1 VVSQDIAARRKE
13 YTLSKNK
20 TRKEI
25 TMKIEIKNLTK
36 IYPRG
41 KKKALNAVN
50 IEIGEGIFGLI
61 GRNGA
66 GKTTL
71 MRIVATIMDATEG
84 EIYFDGKELNANK
97 DEFRSSLGYLPQ
109 STKLMPRMNIVEFL
123 EYVCVM
129 KGMKDKKLREEK
141 IRNAI
146 ETVGLVGEEKKRL
159 KNYSGGMLRRAGI
172 AQALIGDP
180 KVLIIDEPTTGL
192 DPEERLYFLNLLS
205 QIALDRT
212 IIFSTHI
219 TADIEHLCNN
229 ICVIE
234 QGEVKYLGEKGAF
247 IDRIDGKTFEH
258 TGTPEEEAMLRRETV
273 VTSVAYVDG
282 KPRVRYVADEPKTET
297 SQSVEATLEDSYIYS
312 LGGVKR

>member
-1 VVSQDIAARRKE
+1 
-13 YTLSKNK
+13 
-20 TRKEI
+20 
-25 TMKIEIKNLTK
+25 MKIEIKNLTK

-41 KKKALNAVN
+41 KKKALNGVN
-50 IEIGEGIFGLI
+50 IEIGQGIFGLI

-71 MRIVATIMDATEG
+71 MRIVATIMDATDG
-84 EIYFDGKELNANK
+84 EIYFDGKELKTNK

-123 EYVCVM
+123 DYVCIL
-129 KGMKDKKLREEK
+129 KGIKNKAERKER
-141 IRNAI
+141 IASAI

-159 KNYSGGMLRRAGI
+159 GKYSGGMLRRAGI

-205 QIALDRT
+205 KIAMERT

-229 ICVIE
+229 ICVLE
-234 QGEVKYLGEKGAF
+234 QGEVKYLGEKAEF
-247 IDRIDGKTFEH
+247 INRINGKLYEH
-258 TGTPEEEAMLRRETV
+258 SGSQYEEEQLRKDTV

-282 KPRVRYVADEPKTET
+282 RPRVRYVAEAPLFEG
-297 SQSVEATLEDSYIYS
+297 SVPVTPTLEDSYIYA

>member
-1 VVSQDIAARRKE
+1 M
-13 YTLSKNK
+13 N
-20 TRKEI
+20 
-25 TMKIEIKNLTK
+25 IEIKNITK

-41 KKKALNAVN
+41 KKKALDGVN
-50 IEIGEGIFGLI
+50 ISIGEGIFGLI

-71 MRIVATIMDATEG
+71 MRIVATIMDATDG
-84 EIYFDGKELNANK
+84 AIYFDGKELNANK

-109 STKLMPRMNIVEFL
+109 STKLMPQLNIVEFL
-123 EYVCVM
+123 DYVCIM
-129 KGMKDKKLREEK
+129 KGIKNKSERQSR
-141 IRNAI
+141 IAAAI

-159 KNYSGGMLRRAGI
+159 RNYSGGMLRRAGI

-205 QIALDRT
+205 KIARDRT

-219 TADIEHLCNN
+219 TADIEHLCQN
-229 ICVIE
+229 ICVLE
-234 QGEVKYLGEKGAF
+234 QGEVKYLGVKGEF
-247 IDRIDGKTFEH
+247 IDRIEGKLWEH
-258 TGTPEEEAMLRRETV
+258 TGTPEDEELLRRETT
-273 VTSVAYVDG
+273 VTSVTYVDG
-282 KPRVRYVADEPKTET
+282 SPRVRYVADEAKTEN
-297 SQSVEATLEDSYIYS
+297 SQNIKPTLEDAYIYA

>member
-1 VVSQDIAARRKE
+1 M
-13 YTLSKNK
+13 N
-20 TRKEI
+20 
-25 TMKIEIKNLTK
+25 IEIKNITK

-41 KKKALNAVN
+41 KKKALDGVN
-50 IEIGEGIFGLI
+50 ISIGEGIFGLI

-84 EIYFDGKELNANK
+84 EIYFDGKELNLYK

-109 STKLMPRMNIVEFL
+109 STKLMPQLNIVEFL
-123 EYVCVM
+123 DYVCIM
-129 KGMKDKKLREEK
+129 KGIKNKSERQSR
-141 IRNAI
+141 IAAAI

-159 KNYSGGMLRRAGI
+159 RNYSGGMLRRAGI

-205 QIALDRT
+205 KIARDRT

-219 TADIEHLCNN
+219 TADIEHLCQN
-229 ICVIE
+229 ICVLE
-234 QGEVKYLGEKGAF
+234 QGEVKYLGVKGEF
-247 IDRIDGKTFEH
+247 IDRIEGKLWEH
-258 TGTPEEEAMLRRETV
+258 TGTPEDEELLRRETT
-273 VTSVAYVDG
+273 VTSVTYVDG
-282 KPRVRYVADEPKTET
+282 SPRVRYVADEAKTAD
-297 SQSVEATLEDSYIYS
+297 SQNIKPTLEDAYIYA

>member
-1 VVSQDIAARRKE
+1 
-13 YTLSKNK
+13 
-20 TRKEI
+20 
-25 TMKIEIKNLTK
+25 MKIEIKNLTK

-41 KKKALNAVN
+41 KKKALNGVN
-50 IEIGEGIFGLI
+50 IEIGQGIFGLI

-71 MRIVATIMDATEG
+71 MRIVATIMDATDG
-84 EIYFDGKELNANK
+84 EIYFDGKELKANK

-123 EYVCVM
+123 DYVCIL
-129 KGMKDKKLREEK
+129 KGIKNKAERKER
-141 IRNAI
+141 IASAI

-159 KNYSGGMLRRAGI
+159 GKYSGGMLRRAGI
-172 AQALIGDP
+172 AQALIGAP

-205 QIALDRT
+205 KIAMERT

-229 ICVIE
+229 ICVLE
-234 QGEVKYLGEKGAF
+234 QGEVKYLGEKAEF
-247 IDRIDGKTFEH
+247 INRIDGKLYEH
-258 TGTPEEEAMLRRETV
+258 TGSQYEEEQLRKDTI

-282 KPRVRYVADEPKTET
+282 KPRVRYVAEAPLFEG
-297 SQSVEATLEDSYIYS
+297 SVPVAPTLEDSYIYA

>member
-1 VVSQDIAARRKE
+1 
-13 YTLSKNK
+13 
-20 TRKEI
+20 
-25 TMKIEIKNLTK
+25 MKIEIKNLTK

-41 KKKALNAVN
+41 KKKALNGVN
-50 IEIGEGIFGLI
+50 IEIGQGIFGLI

-71 MRIVATIMDATEG
+71 MRIVATIMDATDG
-84 EIYFDGKELNANK
+84 EIFFDGKELKANK

-123 EYVCVM
+123 DYVCIL
-129 KGMKDKKLREEK
+129 KGIKNKAERKER
-141 IRNAI
+141 IASVI

-159 KNYSGGMLRRAGI
+159 GKYSGGMLRRAGI

-205 QIALDRT
+205 KIAMERT

-229 ICVIE
+229 ICVLE
-234 QGEVKYLGEKGAF
+234 QGEVKYLGEKAEF
-247 IDRIDGKTFEH
+247 INRINGKLYEH
-258 TGTPEEEAMLRRETV
+258 TGSQYEEEQLRKDTI

-282 KPRVRYVADEPKTET
+282 RPRVRYVAEAPLFDG
-297 SQSVEATLEDSYIYS
+297 SVPVAPTLEDSYIYA

>member
-1 VVSQDIAARRKE
+1 
-13 YTLSKNK
+13 
-20 TRKEI
+20 
-25 TMKIEIKNLTK
+25 MKIEIKNLTK

-41 KKKALNAVN
+41 KKKALNGVN
-50 IEIGEGIFGLI
+50 IEIGQGIFGLI

-71 MRIVATIMDATEG
+71 MRIVATIMDATDG
-84 EIYFDGKELNANK
+84 EIYFDGKELKANK

-123 EYVCVM
+123 DYVCIL
-129 KGMKDKKLREEK
+129 KGIKNKEERK
-141 IRNAI
+141 TRIASAI

-159 KNYSGGMLRRAGI
+159 GKYSGGMLRRAGI

-180 KVLIIDEPTTGL
+180 MVLIIDEPTTGL

-205 QIALDRT
+205 KIAMERT

-229 ICVIE
+229 ICVLE
-234 QGEVKYLGEKGAF
+234 QGEVKYLGEKAEF
-247 IDRIDGKTFEH
+247 INRINGKLYEH
-258 TGTPEEEAMLRRETV
+258 TGSQYEEDQLRKDTI

-282 KPRVRYVADEPKTET
+282 SPRVRYVAEAPLFEG
-297 SQSVEATLEDSYIYS
+297 SVPVTPTLEDAYIYA

>member
-1 VVSQDIAARRKE
+1 MR
-13 YTLSKNK
+13 
-20 TRKEI
+20 
-25 TMKIEIKNLTK
+25 IEIKNITK

-41 KKKALNAVN
+41 KKKALNGVN
-50 IEIGEGIFGLI
+50 IEIGQGIFGLI

-71 MRIVATIMDATEG
+71 MRIVATIMDATDG
-84 EIYFDGKELNANK
+84 EIYFDGKELKANK

-123 EYVCVM
+123 DYVCIL
-129 KGMKDKKLREEK
+129 KGIKNKAERKEK
-141 IRNAI
+141 IANAI

-159 KNYSGGMLRRAGI
+159 GKYSGGMLRRAGI

-205 QIALDRT
+205 KIAMERM

-229 ICVIE
+229 ICVLE
-234 QGEVKYLGEKGAF
+234 QGEVKYLGEKNTF
-247 IDRIDGKTFEH
+247 INRIEGKLYEH
-258 TGTPEEEAMLRRETV
+258 SGTPAQEEQLRKDTV

-282 KPRVRYVADEPKTET
+282 KPKIRYVADAPVFE
-297 SQSVEATLEDSYIYS
+297 SSVAVAPTLEDSYIYA

>member
-1 VVSQDIAARRKE
+1 M
-13 YTLSKNK
+13 N
-20 TRKEI
+20 
-25 TMKIEIKNLTK
+25 IEIKNLTK

-41 KKKALNAVN
+41 KKKALDGVN
-50 IEIGEGIFGLI
+50 ITIGEGIFGLI

-71 MRIVATIMDATEG
+71 MRIIATIMDATDG
-84 EIYFDGKELNANK
+84 EIFFDGKALNLYK

-109 STKLMPRMNIVEFL
+109 STKLMPQLNIVEFL
-123 EYVCVM
+123 DYVCIM
-129 KGMKDKKLREEK
+129 KGIKNKSERQSR
-141 IRNAI
+141 ISAAI

-159 KNYSGGMLRRAGI
+159 RNYSGGMLRRAGI

-205 QIALDRT
+205 KIARDRT

-219 TADIEHLCNN
+219 TADIEHLCQN
-229 ICVIE
+229 ICVLE
-234 QGEVKYLGEKGAF
+234 QGEVKYLGVKGEF
-247 IDRIDGKTFEH
+247 IDRIEGKLWEH
-258 TGTPEEEAMLRRETV
+258 TGTPEDEDLLRRETT
-273 VTSVAYVDG
+273 VTSVTYVDG
-282 KPRVRYVADEPKTET
+282 SPRVRYVADEAMTEN
-297 SQSVEATLEDSYIYS
+297 SQNIKPTLEDAYIYA

>member
-1 VVSQDIAARRKE
+1 M
-13 YTLSKNK
+13 N
-20 TRKEI
+20 
-25 TMKIEIKNLTK
+25 IEIKNLTK

-41 KKKALNAVN
+41 KKKALNQVN
-50 IEIGEGIFGLI
+50 VTIGQGIFGLI

-71 MRIVATIMDATEG
+71 MRIVATVMDATEG
-84 EIYFDGKELNANK
+84 EITFDGKELKANK

-109 STKLMPRMNIVEFL
+109 STKLMPRLNIVEFL
-123 EYVCVM
+123 DYVCVM
-129 KGMKDKKLREEK
+129 KGMKDKALRQEK
-141 IRNAI
+141 IKWAI

-159 KNYSGGMLRRAGI
+159 GSYSGGMLRRAGI

-205 QIALDRT
+205 KIAMERT

-229 ICVIE
+229 ICVLE
-234 QGEVKYLGEKGAF
+234 QGEVKYLGQKSTFIEKIA
-247 IDRIDGKTFEH
+247 DKTWEI
-258 TGTPEEEAMLRRETV
+258 TCTPADEEMLRRETV

-282 KPRVRYVADEPKTET
+282 SPCVRYVAEEPILPAA
-297 SQSVEATLEDSYIYS
+297 QSVKPTLEDAYIYT

>member
-1 VVSQDIAARRKE
+1 
-13 YTLSKNK
+13 
-20 TRKEI
+20 
-25 TMKIEIKNLTK
+25 MKIEIKNLTK

-41 KKKALNAVN
+41 KKKALNGVN
-50 IEIGEGIFGLI
+50 IEIGQGIFGLI

-71 MRIVATIMDATEG
+71 MRIVATIMDATDG
-84 EIYFDGKELNANK
+84 EIYFDGKELKANK

-123 EYVCVM
+123 DYVCIL
-129 KGMKDKKLREEK
+129 KGIKNKAERKER
-141 IRNAI
+141 IASAI

-159 KNYSGGMLRRAGI
+159 GKYSGGMLRRAGI

-205 QIALDRT
+205 KIAMERT

-229 ICVIE
+229 ICVLE
-234 QGEVKYLGEKGAF
+234 QGEVKYLGEKGEF
-247 IDRIDGKTFEH
+247 ISRIEGKLYEH
-258 TGTPEEEAMLRRETV
+258 TGSQYEEEQLRKDTI

-282 KPRVRYVADEPKTET
+282 RPRVRYVAEAPLFDG
-297 SQSVEATLEDSYIYS
+297 SVPVTPTLEDSYIYA

>member
-1 VVSQDIAARRKE
+1 
-13 YTLSKNK
+13 
-20 TRKEI
+20 
-25 TMKIEIKNLTK
+25 MKIEIKNLTK

-41 KKKALNAVN
+41 KKKALNGVN
-50 IEIGEGIFGLI
+50 IEIGQGIFGLI

-71 MRIVATIMDATEG
+71 MRIVATIMDATDG
-84 EIYFDGKELNANK
+84 EIWFDGKELKANK
-97 DEFRSSLGYLPQ
+97 GEFRSSLGYLPQ

-123 EYVCVM
+123 DYVCIL
-129 KGMKDKKLREEK
+129 KGIKNKAERKEK
-141 IRNAI
+141 IASAI

-159 KNYSGGMLRRAGI
+159 GKYSGGMLRRAGI

-205 QIALDRT
+205 KIAMERT

-229 ICVIE
+229 ICVLE
-234 QGEVKYLGEKGAF
+234 QGEVKYLGEKTEF
-247 IDRIDGKTFEH
+247 INRINGKLYEH
-258 TGTPEEEAMLRRETV
+258 TGSQYEEEQLRKDTI

-282 KPRVRYVADEPKTET
+282 RPRVRYVAESPLFEG
-297 SQSVEATLEDSYIYS
+297 SVPVTPTLEDSYIYA

>member
-1 VVSQDIAARRKE
+1 M
-13 YTLSKNK
+13 N
-20 TRKEI
+20 
-25 TMKIEIKNLTK
+25 IEIKNLTK

-41 KKKALNAVN
+41 KKKALDGVN
-50 IEIGEGIFGLI
+50 ITIGEGIFGLI

-84 EIYFDGKELNANK
+84 EIYFDGKALNLYK

-109 STKLMPRMNIVEFL
+109 STKLMPQLNIVEFL
-123 EYVCVM
+123 DYVCIM
-129 KGMKDKKLREEK
+129 KGIKNKSERQSR
-141 IRNAI
+141 IAAAI

-159 KNYSGGMLRRAGI
+159 RNYSGGMLRRAGI

-205 QIALDRT
+205 KIARDRT

-219 TADIEHLCNN
+219 TADIEHLCQN
-229 ICVIE
+229 ICVLE
-234 QGEVKYLGEKGAF
+234 QGEVKYLGVKGEF
-247 IDRIDGKTFEH
+247 IDRIEGKLWEH
-258 TGTPEEEAMLRRETV
+258 TGTPEDEEMLRRETT
-273 VTSVAYVDG
+273 VTSVTYVDG
-282 KPRVRYVADEPKTET
+282 SPRVRYVADEAMTEG
-297 SQSVEATLEDSYIYS
+297 SQNIKPTLEDAYIYA

>member
-1 VVSQDIAARRKE
+1 
-13 YTLSKNK
+13 
-20 TRKEI
+20 
-25 TMKIEIKNLTK
+25 MKIEIKNITK

-41 KKKALNAVN
+41 KKIALNDVN
-50 IEIGEGIFGLI
+50 IEIGQGIFGLF

-71 MRIVATIMDATEG
+71 MRIVATIMDATDG
-84 EIYFDGKELNANK
+84 EIYFDGKELKANK

-123 EYVCVM
+123 DYVCIL
-129 KGMKDKKLREEK
+129 KGIKNKAERKEK
-141 IRNAI
+141 IANAI

-159 KNYSGGMLRRAGI
+159 GKYSGGMLRRAGI

-205 QIALDRT
+205 KIAMERT

-229 ICVIE
+229 ICVLE
-234 QGEVKYLGEKGAF
+234 QGEVKYLGEKNTF
-247 IDRIDGKTFEH
+247 INRIEGKLYEH
-258 TGTPEEEAMLRRETV
+258 SGTPFEEEQLRKDTV

-282 KPRVRYVADEPKTET
+282 KPKIRYVADAPVFE
-297 SQSVEATLEDSYIYS
+297 SSVAVAPTLEDSYIYA

>member
-1 VVSQDIAARRKE
+1 
-13 YTLSKNK
+13 
-20 TRKEI
+20 
-25 TMKIEIKNLTK
+25 MKIEIKNLTK

-41 KKKALNAVN
+41 KKKALNGVN
-50 IEIGEGIFGLI
+50 IEIGQGIFGLI

-71 MRIVATIMDATEG
+71 MRIVATIMDATDG
-84 EIYFDGKELNANK
+84 EIYFDGKELKANK

-123 EYVCVM
+123 DYVCIL
-129 KGMKDKKLREEK
+129 KGIKNKAERKER
-141 IRNAI
+141 IASAI

-159 KNYSGGMLRRAGI
+159 GKYSGGMLRRAGI

-205 QIALDRT
+205 KIAMERT

-229 ICVIE
+229 ICVLE
-234 QGEVKYLGEKGAF
+234 QGEVKYLGEKGEF
-247 IDRIDGKTFEH
+247 INRINGKLYEH
-258 TGTPEEEAMLRRETV
+258 TGSQYEEEQLRKDTV

-282 KPRVRYVADEPKTET
+282 RPRVRYVAEAPLFDG
-297 SQSVEATLEDSYIYS
+297 SVPVTPTLEDSYIYA

>member
-1 VVSQDIAARRKE
+1 
-13 YTLSKNK
+13 
-20 TRKEI
+20 
-25 TMKIEIKNLTK
+25 MKIEIKNLTK
-36 IYPRG
+36 VYPRG
-41 KKKALNAVN
+41 KKKALNGVN
-50 IEIGEGIFGLI
+50 IEIGQGIFGLI

-71 MRIVATIMDATEG
+71 MRIVATIMDATDG
-84 EIYFDGKELNANK
+84 EIYFDGKELKANK

-123 EYVCVM
+123 DYVCIL
-129 KGMKDKKLREEK
+129 KGIKNKEERKTK
-141 IRNAI
+141 IASAI

-159 KNYSGGMLRRAGI
+159 GKYSGGMLRRAGI

-205 QIALDRT
+205 KIAMERT

-229 ICVIE
+229 ICVLE
-234 QGEVKYLGEKGAF
+234 QGEVKYLGEKGEF
-247 IDRIDGKTFEH
+247 INRINGKLYEH
-258 TGTPEEEAMLRRETV
+258 TGSQYEEEQLRKDTV

-282 KPRVRYVADEPKTET
+282 RPRVRYVAEAPLFEG
-297 SQSVEATLEDSYIYS
+297 SVPVAPTLEDSYIYA

>member
-1 VVSQDIAARRKE
+1 
-13 YTLSKNK
+13 
-20 TRKEI
+20 
-25 TMKIEIKNLTK
+25 MKIEIKNLTK

-41 KKKALNAVN
+41 KKKALNSVN
-50 IEIGEGIFGLI
+50 IEIGDGIFGLI

-71 MRIVATIMDATEG
+71 MRIVATIMDCTEG
-84 EIYFDGKELNANK
+84 EIYFDGKELIANK

-123 EYVCVM
+123 DYVCIM
-129 KGMKDKKLREEK
+129 KGIKDKAERTERITK
-141 IRNAI
+141 AI

-159 KNYSGGMLRRAGI
+159 RSYSGGMLRRAGI

-192 DPEERLYFLNLLS
+192 DPEERGYFLNLLS
-205 QIALDRT
+205 KIAADRT

-219 TADIEHLCNN
+219 TADIEHLCRN
-229 ICVIE
+229 ICVLE
-234 QGEVKYLGEKGAF
+234 MGEVKYLGEKDVF
-247 IDRIDGKTFEH
+247 INRIEGKLWEH
-258 TGTPEEEAMLRRETV
+258 TGSPAEETMLRKDTI
-273 VTSVAYVDG
+273 VTSVAYIDG
-282 KPRVRYVADEPKTET
+282 KPCVRYVADVAHTAA
-297 SQSVEATLEDSYIYS
+297 SVSVKPTLEDAYIYA

>member
-1 VVSQDIAARRKE
+1 
-13 YTLSKNK
+13 
-20 TRKEI
+20 
-25 TMKIEIKNLTK
+25 MKIEIKNLTK

-41 KKKALNAVN
+41 KKKALNGVN
-50 IEIGEGIFGLI
+50 IEIGQGIFGLI

-71 MRIVATIMDATEG
+71 MRIVATIMDASDG
-84 EIYFDGKELNANK
+84 EIFFDGKELKANK

-123 EYVCVM
+123 DYVCIL
-129 KGMKDKKLREEK
+129 KGIKNKAERKER
-141 IRNAI
+141 IASAI

-159 KNYSGGMLRRAGI
+159 GKYSGGMLRRAGI

-205 QIALDRT
+205 KIAMERT

-229 ICVIE
+229 ICVLE
-234 QGEVKYLGEKGAF
+234 QGEVKYLGEKAEF
-247 IDRIDGKTFEH
+247 INRIEGKLYEH
-258 TGTPEEEAMLRRETV
+258 TGSQYEEEQLRKDTV

-282 KPRVRYVADEPKTET
+282 RPRVRYVAEAPLFDG
-297 SQSVEATLEDSYIYS
+297 SVPVAPTLEDSYIYA

>member
-1 VVSQDIAARRKE
+1 
-13 YTLSKNK
+13 
-20 TRKEI
+20 
-25 TMKIEIKNLTK
+25 MKIEIKNITK

-41 KKKALNAVN
+41 KKKALNGVN
-50 IEIGEGIFGLI
+50 IEIDQGIFGLI

-84 EIYFDGKELNANK
+84 EIYFDGKELKANK

-123 EYVCVM
+123 DYVCIF
-129 KGMKDKKLREEK
+129 KGIKDKKERKER
-141 IRNAI
+141 ITNAI

-159 KNYSGGMLRRAGI
+159 KAYSGGMLRRAGI

-205 QIALDRT
+205 KIAMERT

-229 ICVIE
+229 ICVLE
-234 QGEVKYLGEKGAF
+234 QGEVKYLGEKSNF
-247 IDRIDGKTFEH
+247 IDRVSGKMFEH
-258 TGTPEEEAMLRRETV
+258 TGTKEEEEMLRREAV
-273 VTSVAYVDG
+273 VTSVAYIDG
-282 KPRVRYVADEPKTET
+282 SPCVRYVAEKPFTEK
-297 SQSVEATLEDSYIYS
+297 SISVTPTLEDAYIYA

>member
-1 VVSQDIAARRKE
+1 
-13 YTLSKNK
+13 
-20 TRKEI
+20 
-25 TMKIEIKNLTK
+25 MKIEIKNLTK

-41 KKKALNAVN
+41 KKKALNGVN
-50 IEIGEGIFGLI
+50 IEIGQGIFGLI

-71 MRIVATIMDATEG
+71 MRIVATIMDATDG
-84 EIYFDGKELNANK
+84 EIYFDSKELKANK

-123 EYVCVM
+123 DYVCIL
-129 KGMKDKKLREEK
+129 KGIKNKAERKEK
-141 IRNAI
+141 IANAI

-159 KNYSGGMLRRAGI
+159 GKYSGGMLRRAGI

-205 QIALDRT
+205 KIAMERT

-229 ICVIE
+229 ICVLE
-234 QGEVKYLGEKGAF
+234 QGEVKYLGEKGNF
-247 IDRIDGKTFEH
+247 INRINGKLYEH
-258 TGTPEEEAMLRRETV
+258 TGSQYEEEQLRKDTV

-282 KPRVRYVADEPKTET
+282 RPRVRYVAEAPLFDG
-297 SQSVEATLEDSYIYS
+297 SVPVTPTLEDSYIYA

>member
-1 VVSQDIAARRKE
+1 M
-13 YTLSKNK
+13 N
-20 TRKEI
+20 
-25 TMKIEIKNLTK
+25 IEIKNLTK

-41 KKKALNAVN
+41 KKKALDGVN
-50 IEIGEGIFGLI
+50 ITIGEGIFGLI

-71 MRIVATIMDATEG
+71 MRIVATIMDATDG

-109 STKLMPRMNIVEFL
+109 STKLMPQLNIVEFL
-123 EYVCVM
+123 DYVCIM
-129 KGMKDKKLREEK
+129 KGIKNKSERQSR
-141 IRNAI
+141 IAAAI

-159 KNYSGGMLRRAGI
+159 RNYSGGMLRRAGI

-205 QIALDRT
+205 KIARDRT

-219 TADIEHLCNN
+219 TADIEHLCQN
-229 ICVIE
+229 ICVLE
-234 QGEVKYLGEKGAF
+234 QGEVKYLGVKGEF
-247 IDRIDGKTFEH
+247 IDRIEGKLWEH
-258 TGTPEEEAMLRRETV
+258 TGTPEDEELLRRETT
-273 VTSVAYVDG
+273 VTSVTYVDG
-282 KPRVRYVADEPKTET
+282 SPRVRYVADEAITEN
-297 SQSVEATLEDSYIYS
+297 SQNIKPTLEDAYIYA

>member
-1 VVSQDIAARRKE
+1 M
-13 YTLSKNK
+13 N
-20 TRKEI
+20 
-25 TMKIEIKNLTK
+25 IEIKNLTK

-41 KKKALNAVN
+41 KKKALDGVN
-50 IEIGEGIFGLI
+50 ITIGEGIFGLI

-71 MRIVATIMDATEG
+71 MRIIATIMDATDG
-84 EIYFDGKELNANK
+84 EIYFDGKALNLYK

-109 STKLMPRMNIVEFL
+109 STKLMPQLNIVEFL
-123 EYVCVM
+123 DYVCIM
-129 KGMKDKKLREEK
+129 KGIKNKSERQSR
-141 IRNAI
+141 IAAAI

-159 KNYSGGMLRRAGI
+159 RNYSGGMLRRAGI

-205 QIALDRT
+205 KIARDRT

-219 TADIEHLCNN
+219 TADIEHLCQN
-229 ICVIE
+229 ICVLE
-234 QGEVKYLGEKGAF
+234 QGEVKYLGVKGEF
-247 IDRIDGKTFEH
+247 IDRIEGKLWEH
-258 TGTPEEEAMLRRETV
+258 TGTPEDEELLRRETT
-273 VTSVAYVDG
+273 VTSVTYVDG
-282 KPRVRYVADEPKTET
+282 SPRVRYVADEAMTEG
-297 SQSVEATLEDSYIYS
+297 SQNIKPTLEDAYIYA

>member
-1 VVSQDIAARRKE
+1 
-13 YTLSKNK
+13 
-20 TRKEI
+20 
-25 TMKIEIKNLTK
+25 MKIEIKNLTK

-41 KKKALNAVN
+41 KKKALNGVN
-50 IEIGEGIFGLI
+50 IEIGQGIFGLI

-71 MRIVATIMDATEG
+71 MRIVATIMDATDG
-84 EIYFDGKELNANK
+84 EIFFDGKELKTNK

-123 EYVCVM
+123 DYVCIL
-129 KGMKDKKLREEK
+129 KGIKNKAERKER
-141 IRNAI
+141 IASAI

-159 KNYSGGMLRRAGI
+159 GKYSGGMLRRAGI

-205 QIALDRT
+205 KIAMERT

-229 ICVIE
+229 ICVLE
-234 QGEVKYLGEKGAF
+234 QGEVKYLGEKAEF
-247 IDRIDGKTFEH
+247 INRIDGKLYEH
-258 TGTPEEEAMLRRETV
+258 TGSQYEEEQLRKDTV

-282 KPRVRYVADEPKTET
+282 KPRVRYVAEAPLFED
-297 SQSVEATLEDSYIYS
+297 SVSVAPTLEDSYIYA

>member
-1 VVSQDIAARRKE
+1 M
-13 YTLSKNK
+13 N
-20 TRKEI
+20 
-25 TMKIEIKNLTK
+25 IEIKNLTK

-41 KKKALNAVN
+41 KKKALDSVN
-50 IEIGEGIFGLI
+50 ITIGEGIFGLI

-109 STKLMPRMNIVEFL
+109 STKLMPQLNIVEFL
-123 EYVCVM
+123 DYVCIM
-129 KGMKDKKLREEK
+129 KGIKNKSERQSR
-141 IRNAI
+141 IAAAI

-159 KNYSGGMLRRAGI
+159 RNYSGGMLRRAGI

-205 QIALDRT
+205 KIARDRT

-219 TADIEHLCNN
+219 TADIEHLCQN
-229 ICVIE
+229 ICVLE
-234 QGEVKYLGEKGAF
+234 QGEVKYLGVKGEF
-247 IDRIDGKTFEH
+247 IDRIEGKLWEH
-258 TGTPEEEAMLRRETV
+258 TGTPEDEEMLRRETT
-273 VTSVAYVDG
+273 VTSVTYVDG
-282 KPRVRYVADEPKTET
+282 SPRVRYVADEAMTEG
-297 SQSVEATLEDSYIYS
+297 SQNIKPTLEDAYIYA

>member
-1 VVSQDIAARRKE
+1 M
-13 YTLSKNK
+13 N
-20 TRKEI
+20 
-25 TMKIEIKNLTK
+25 IEIKNLTK

-41 KKKALNAVN
+41 KKRALDGVN
-50 IEIGEGIFGLI
+50 ITIGEGIFGLI

-109 STKLMPRMNIVEFL
+109 STKLMPQLNIVEFL
-123 EYVCVM
+123 DYVCIM
-129 KGMKDKKLREEK
+129 KGIKNKSERQSR
-141 IRNAI
+141 IAAAI

-159 KNYSGGMLRRAGI
+159 RNYSGGMLRRAGI

-205 QIALDRT
+205 KIARDRT

-219 TADIEHLCNN
+219 TADIEHLCQN
-229 ICVIE
+229 ICVLE
-234 QGEVKYLGEKGAF
+234 QGEVKYLGVKGEF
-247 IDRIDGKTFEH
+247 IDRIEGKLWEH
-258 TGTPEEEAMLRRETV
+258 TGTPEDEEMLRRETT
-273 VTSVAYVDG
+273 VTSVTYVDG
-282 KPRVRYVADEPKTET
+282 SPRVRYVADEAMTEN
-297 SQSVEATLEDSYIYS
+297 SQNIKPTLEDAYIYA

>member
-1 VVSQDIAARRKE
+1 M
-13 YTLSKNK
+13 N
-20 TRKEI
+20 
-25 TMKIEIKNLTK
+25 IEIKNLTK

-41 KKKALNAVN
+41 KKKALDGVN
-50 IEIGEGIFGLI
+50 ITIGEGIFGLI

-71 MRIVATIMDATEG
+71 MRIVATIMDATDG
-84 EIYFDGKELNANK
+84 AIYFDGKELNTNK

-109 STKLMPRMNIVEFL
+109 STKLMPQLNIVEFL
-123 EYVCVM
+123 DYVCIM
-129 KGMKDKKLREEK
+129 KGIKNKSERQSR
-141 IRNAI
+141 IAAAI

-159 KNYSGGMLRRAGI
+159 RNYSGGMLRRAGI

-205 QIALDRT
+205 KIACDRT

-219 TADIEHLCNN
+219 TADIEHLCQN
-229 ICVIE
+229 ICVLE
-234 QGEVKYLGEKGAF
+234 QGEVKYLGVKGEF
-247 IDRIDGKTFEH
+247 IDRIEGKLWEH
-258 TGTPEEEAMLRRETV
+258 TGTPEDEEMLRRETT
-273 VTSVAYVDG
+273 VTSITYVDG
-282 KPRVRYVADEPKTET
+282 SPRVRYVADKAMTEN
-297 SQSVEATLEDSYIYS
+297 SQNIKPTLEDAYIYA

>member
-1 VVSQDIAARRKE
+1 
-13 YTLSKNK
+13 
-20 TRKEI
+20 
-25 TMKIEIKNLTK
+25 MKIEIKNLIK
-36 IYPRG
+36 VYPRG
-41 KKKALNAVN
+41 KKKALNGVN
-50 IEIGEGIFGLI
+50 IEIGQGIFGLI

-71 MRIVATIMDATEG
+71 MRIVATIMDATDG
-84 EIYFDGKELNANK
+84 EIWFDGKELKANK

-123 EYVCVM
+123 DYVCIL
-129 KGMKDKKLREEK
+129 KGIKNKAERKER
-141 IRNAI
+141 IASAI

-159 KNYSGGMLRRAGI
+159 GKYSGGMLRRAGI

-205 QIALDRT
+205 KIAMERT

-229 ICVIE
+229 ICVLE
-234 QGEVKYLGEKGAF
+234 QGEVKYLGEKGEF
-247 IDRIDGKTFEH
+247 INRIEGKLYEH
-258 TGTPEEEAMLRRETV
+258 TGSQYEEEQLRKDTV

-282 KPRVRYVADEPKTET
+282 RPRVRYVAEAPLFEG
-297 SQSVEATLEDSYIYS
+297 SVPVAPTLEDSYIYA

>member
-1 VVSQDIAARRKE
+1 
-13 YTLSKNK
+13 
-20 TRKEI
+20 
-25 TMKIEIKNLTK
+25 MKIEIKNITK

-41 KKKALNAVN
+41 KKKALNSVN
-50 IEIGEGIFGLI
+50 MEIGQGIFGLI

-71 MRIVATIMDATEG
+71 MRIVATIMDATDG
-84 EIYFDGKELNANK
+84 EIYFDGKDLKTNK

-123 EYVCVM
+123 DYVCIL
-129 KGMKDKKLREEK
+129 KGIKDKQERKKR
-141 IRNAI
+141 IASAI

-159 KNYSGGMLRRAGI
+159 KAYSGGMLRRAGI

-205 QIALDRT
+205 KIAMERT

-219 TADIEHLCNN
+219 TADIEHLCNH
-229 ICVIE
+229 ICVLE
-234 QGEVKYLGEKGAF
+234 QGEVKYLGEKSTF
-247 IDRIDGKTFEH
+247 IKRIEGKTYEH
-258 TGTPEEEAMLRRETV
+258 IGTPIQEEQLRKDTV

-282 KPRVRYVADEPKTET
+282 KPKVRYVADQPLFET
-297 SQSVEATLEDSYIYS
+297 SAAVSPTLEDAYIYA